1 MLRVTERI
9 ETPEQPE
16 VTLTLPFEL
25 RVKSRMPVQLDNGE
39 NVGLMLPRGTQ
50 LRDGDLLRDE
60 SGRVIRVCAAPE
72 IVSTARSRDP
82 LLLARA
88 CYHLGNRHVA
98 LQIETAWVRYATDH
112 VLDDMLCELGL
123 EVVNEI
129 APFEPEGGAYGGG
142 HGHAHNHDYVH
153 VRLV

>member
-1 MLRVTERI
+1 MLRVTERL
-9 ETPEQPE
+9 ETPEQSE
-16 VTLTLPFEL
+16 VTLTLPYEL

-50 LRDGDLLRDE
+50 LCDGDLLRDE

-72 IVSTARSRDP
+72 RVSTARSRDP

-112 VLDDMLCELGL
+112 VLDDMLRELGL
-123 EVVNEI
+123 EVVSEI
-129 APFEPEGGAYGGG
+129 APLEPERGAYGGG